1 MMWQKEFGTA
11 NGKNTDYLLAA
22 IVVLV
27 AIGFF
32 LKKPILFLIVGLFAA
47 YLLLNKLYDKKI
59 GEKLELENPRQVL
72 RMFPGDEAEMQFEWQ
87 NRSIFPI
94 INGEFQFQTEPAI
107 KALKYVEST
116 SKYWNQF
123 HMPLSVIGKG
133 KVTITL
139 PIRAEKRGTSR
150 VKNLQYVFPHLFNFD
165 RVTLKYNPFFYM
177 EYVVFPKPLQV
188 NGLEPLTYVTPG
200 SQRTNFSPFEDMQS
214 AHGTRAYSY
223 HDPFRRINWKA
234 SAKTQE
240 LQTNMY
246 DKVVDMSYVF
256 LVNIGVTRG
265 LNIAQLT
272 KNLENLLSYTA
283 YLCEY
288 ATKQG
293 IPYEIAIN
301 ARKPGKTPYVF
312 MPEGEG
318 RTHYVHALELLARV
332 HPQSMVIPFD
342 QTLYRIGQQFDKP
355 KTIIVLGEIPPG
367 AEVMIDKWKY
377 KQKNIFH
384 IEAAEGEAYMKRW
397 AKDVAYH
404 AK

>member
-1 MMWQKEFGTA
+1 MIWQKEFGQA
-11 NGKNTDYLLAA
+11 NRTNTDYILAA

-32 LKKPILFLIVGLFAA
+32 FKKPILFLIVGLFAA

-59 GEKLELENPRQVL
+59 GGKLELKNHRQVL
-72 RMFPGDEAEMQFEWQ
+72 RMFPGDHAEIQFELQ

-94 INGEFQFQTEPAI
+94 INGELQFQTDQAI
-107 KALKYVEST
+107 KATNYVESAN
-116 SKYWNQF
+116 KHWNQF

-133 KVTITL
+133 KVTIKL

-150 VKNLQYVFPHLFNFD
+150 VKNIQYLFPHLLNFD
-165 RVTLKYNPFFYM
+165 NVTLKYNPFFYT
-177 EYVVFPKPLQV
+177 EYVVYPKLLPV
-188 NGLEPLTYVTPG
+188 KGLESLSYVTPG
-200 SQRTNFSPFEDMQS
+200 SQRTNFSPYEDLQS
-214 AHGTRAYSY
+214 LRGTRTYSY
-223 HDPFRRINWKA
+223 QDPFHRINWKA

-240 LQTNMY
+240 LQTNVY
-246 DKVVDMSYVF
+246 ERVVDMSYLF
-256 LVNIGVTRG
+256 LVNIGVTHG

-272 KNLENLLSYTA
+272 RNLEDLLSHTA

-293 IPYEIAIN
+293 VSFEIAIN

-312 MPEGEG
+312 LPEGEG
-318 RTHYVHALELLARV
+318 KTHYVHALELLARV
-332 HPQSMVIPFD
+332 HPQAMVIPFE
-342 QTLYRIGQQFDKP
+342 QMLYRVGQKFDKP
-355 KTIIVLGEIPPG
+355 KTIIVLGEIPAG
-367 AEVMIDKWKY
+367 AVQMMDNWKY

-384 IEAAEGEAYMKRW
+384 VETVADGAYMKRW
-397 AKDVAYH
+397 EKSELDH